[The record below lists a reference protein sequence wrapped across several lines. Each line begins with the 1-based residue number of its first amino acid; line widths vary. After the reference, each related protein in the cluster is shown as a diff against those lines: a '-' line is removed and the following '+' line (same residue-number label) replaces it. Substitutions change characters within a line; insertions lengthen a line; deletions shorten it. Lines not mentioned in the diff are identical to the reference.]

1 MKGKSISKKVKK
13 HCEWLY
19 DSKYEWAKSECGFLD
34 THRIKFTSFKYCPYC
49 RKEIKITTV

>member
-34 THRIKFTSFKYCPYC
+34 THRIKFTSFRYCPYC